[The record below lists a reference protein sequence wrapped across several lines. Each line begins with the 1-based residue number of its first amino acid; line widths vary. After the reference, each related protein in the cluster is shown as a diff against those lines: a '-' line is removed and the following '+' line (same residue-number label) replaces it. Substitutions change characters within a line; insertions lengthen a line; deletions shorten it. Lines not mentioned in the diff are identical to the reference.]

1 MSKNLKQRIYAK
13 LDANTWITTKDIA
26 ARCGITVENARYY
39 LNMMVEAGGVEQE
52 SQLVHDDEV
61 ARSACGRRYVYRLRT
76 AGDVCHEALLPLVA
90 PAYRNL
96 RLTEELSGY
105 ESSLSRFA
113 ALCMMVRK

>member
-52 SQLVHDDEV
+52 SQLVRDEE
-61 ARSACGRRYVYRLRT
+61 AQAACGRRYVYRLRT
-76 AGDVCHEALLPLVA
+76 ADDVCHEALLPLVK
-90 PAYRNL
+90 PAYHNL
-96 RLTEELSGY
+96 RLSENLTGY
-105 ESSLSRFA
+105 GDSLSRFA